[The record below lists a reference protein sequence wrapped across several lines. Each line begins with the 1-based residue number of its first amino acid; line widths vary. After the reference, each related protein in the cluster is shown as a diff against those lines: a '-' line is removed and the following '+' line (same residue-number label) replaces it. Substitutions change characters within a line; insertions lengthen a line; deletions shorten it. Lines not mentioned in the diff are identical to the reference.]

1 MTIESRLCICGGQL
15 TRKRPCLMR
24 RLVNHSSA
32 LSQHN
37 DRGGE
42 ELLAEA
48 ITIGLPTREYKEL
61 EHSKVTK
68 ISLGHNWEI
77 FCKIG
82 KI

>member
-61 EHSKVTK
+61 EHPKVTK
-68 ISLGHNWEI
+68 KQ
-77 FCKIG
+77 FRPK
-82 KI
+82 

>member
-1 MTIESRLCICGGQL
+1 
-15 TRKRPCLMR
+15 MR

-61 EHSKVTK
+61 EHPKVTK
-68 ISLGHNWEI
+68 KQFMPKLGI
-77 FCKIG
+77 IL
-82 KI
+82 

>member
-1 MTIESRLCICGGQL
+1 
-15 TRKRPCLMR
+15 MR

-61 EHSKVTK
+61 EHPKVTK
-68 ISLGHNWEI
+68 KDQLGQI
-77 FCKIG
+77 KIG
-82 KI
+82 KNNKI

>member
-1 MTIESRLCICGGQL
+1 
-15 TRKRPCLMR
+15 MR

-61 EHSKVTK
+61 ERSKVTK
-68 ISLGHNWEI
+68 KG
-77 FCKIG
+77 
-82 KI
+82 

>member
-1 MTIESRLCICGGQL
+1 
-15 TRKRPCLMR
+15 MR

-61 EHSKVTK
+61 EHPKVTK
-68 ISLGHNWEI
+68 
-77 FCKIG
+77 KIN
-82 KI
+82 KVK